1 MKRRRRGSRKEE
13 RKRRR
18 KRQRRKRRRKMMMI
32 VQFGRRNHLAAYGSK
47 KDGSLCKEFLFSLK
61 EDKNKM
67 PLGEGPLLVEQTH
80 SEPVCSFPVVGQNN
94 ESNCRAGCLAL
105 VFLAGKPDF
114 NWRIMIHNWIL
125 KVKLRWLQEKGNRK
139 ACWKMTLRC

>member
-1 MKRRRRGSRKEE
+1 
-13 RKRRR
+13 
-18 KRQRRKRRRKMMMI
+18 MMMI

-67 PLGEGPLLVEQTH
+67 LLGE
-80 SEPVCSFPVVGQNN
+80 PVFSFPVVGQNN

-105 VFLAGKPDF
+105 VFLDGKADF

-125 KVKLRWLQEKGNRK
+125 KVKLRWLQEKGNRETY
-139 ACWKMTLRC
+139 WEMTLRC